1 MHPQD
6 EAEHLNP
13 LFDKYIESTLSFKN
27 SNCKELIPVT
37 ELNGVISLCRL
48 YDSLA
53 TSNNGVCKTQSLF
66 NFYLKITHTFANIT
80 AFLLTVLIIITTT
93 ASVII
98 A

>member
-1 MHPQD
+1 MDWKLDLTHFETVTMYPQD

-27 SNCKELIPVT
+27 SNCKELIPIN

-53 TSNNGVCKTQSLF
+53 TSNNGVKLISLKTGS
-66 NFYLKITHTFANIT
+66 I
-80 AFLLTVLIIITTT
+80 
-93 ASVII
+93 
-98 A
+98 